1 MSQNISLAL
10 RERLIGLEE
19 HLRNNIKG
27 QDEIISPIVAA
38 LQEGELGLTDP
49 SRPKARFLFLGPTG
63 VGKTEIALNF
73 TQYLKGENKLI
84 RIDMSE
90 FQLQESLAVLI
101 GGKLGE
107 RGLLGQYF
115 DQVQKDGTLLFDEI
129 EKAHKRVLDLLLQIL
144 DAGRITLA
152 NGETLNLSNFYIV
165 ATSNIAAQAILSA
178 KHSVRETI
186 VRFVERQAQAQ
197 MRPEIYG
204 RFKPVLVFN
213 RLEYDTQ
220 LEIAKVMIDKEIKR
234 FAELGYYLEAGPE
247 IIKHV
252 VEKGVHPR
260 LGARPM
266 RGAVEDAVR
275 GALRKNL
282 LSGGSGNGLLIVNEK
297 LHQLELETGESN
309 L

>member
-10 RERLIGLEE
+10 REKLIGLEE
-19 HLRNNIKG
+19 HLRENIKG
-27 QDEIISPIVAA
+27 QDEIISPVVAA

-63 VGKTEIALNF
+63 VGKTEITLNF

-84 RIDMSE
+84 RLDMSE
-90 FQLQESLAVLI
+90 FQLQESLTVLI

-107 RGLLGQYF
+107 RGLLGQYY

-165 ATSNIAAQAILSA
+165 ATSNIAAQAILAA
-178 KHSVRETI
+178 KHSVRETL

-220 LEIAKVMIDKEIKR
+220 LEIARVMIDKEIKR
-234 FAELGYYLEAGPE
+234 FTKLGYHLEAGPE
-247 IIKHV
+247 VLKHV

-266 RGAVEDAVR
+266 RGAVEDAIR
-275 GALRKNL
+275 GALRQNL
-282 LSGGSGNGLLIVNEK
+282 LNGGDGHGLLIVNEVQ
-297 LHQLELETGESN
+297 HQLELQHT
-309 L
+309 